1 MIWQPMVCFAD
12 NTAYFEK
19 IYTATFSSKEVLQ
32 KLKENKHIIACFL
45 PTTLEHSM
53 RKQNRQFIFSQEEK
67 EFMKASGI
75 SHFNLHLPLDQIN
88 PYSPSISLA
97 KTIGAVPYGQFF
109 EEGGAVMGLICFG
122 DFETAR
128 ELQKIVHLML

>member
-1 MIWQPMVCFAD
+1 MSNYYAMMLKNKVFAIKIYNKWSIHYEKCGRCKKVYRLLEDFFQPEKYDDMAANGLLAD

-53 RKQNRQFIFSQEEK
+53 RKQNRQFIFHRKRKS
-67 EFMKASGI
+67 S
-75 SHFNLHLPLDQIN
+75 
-88 PYSPSISLA
+88 
-97 KTIGAVPYGQFF
+97 
-109 EEGGAVMGLICFG
+109 
-122 DFETAR
+122 
-128 ELQKIVHLML
+128 